1 MDRLDR
7 ANKSLETQL
16 ADAKK
21 RADDANNDRNRLSE
35 ELRNMKPDYDRMK
48 NKLGDAQKNLED
60 ETLKRIDLQNQLQ
73 TAQEEA
79 KFNNSILTQQLNESK
94 VRKQIEIEEMDG
106 AYQTKYDEKLQSSL
120 AELRDQYEKQ
130 LSENRS
136 GFSAVYDKRIQDL
149 NSKLASERGSAA
161 SAIQEMKEMN
171 TKVQGMTSRVTE
183 LEATNSALTRRMKEL
198 EEQLDDQARNHR
210 ADIAKKDHEIDYLN
224 DQMSSLTKEYEE
236 LLEVKIALDIE
247 ISAYRK
253 LLEQEESR
261 LGLSQ
266 SIDDR
271 DLTDGGRGEGRGTKR
286 RRMMESEEFT
296 GVNITTTFTQPG
308 ALLIE
313 PLEENMKCVKVVK

>member
-1 MDRLDR
+1 MDRLD
-7 ANKSLETQL
+7 KSLETQL

-224 DQMSSLTKEYEE
+224 DQIKEYEE
-236 LLEVKIALDIE
+236 E
-247 ISAYRK
+247 SRK
-253 LLEQEESR
+253 LLEAVKQQKSR

-266 SIDDR
+266 
-271 DLTDGGRGEGRGTKR
+271 
-286 RRMMESEEFT
+286 
-296 GVNITTTFTQPG
+296 
-308 ALLIE
+308 
-313 PLEENMKCVKVVK
+313 